1 MNLRDE
7 RHVEYPDDF
16 SFFGQ
21 PSVAFVVKPPASLEV
36 GWIKL
41 AGPLHTRGGFRW
53 CDFHI
58 FIILEITVGKVAIL
72 SRRFIITEIV
82 V

>member
-21 PSVAFVVKPPASLEV
+21 PSVAFMAKPPASREV
-36 GWIKL
+36 CWIRL
-41 AGPLHTRGGFRW
+41 ALPLDTRGGFRW

-72 SRRFIITEIV
+72 SRRFVITEIII
-82 V
+82 